1 MVSPKSNTKI
11 SKDEI
16 EDKIKGL
23 NSILRQNLDKKRHPK
38 KAIKDL
44 L

>member
-23 NSILRQNLDKKRHPK
+23 IKKKRAQKLRLQK
-38 KAIKDL
+38 KELK
-44 L
+44 